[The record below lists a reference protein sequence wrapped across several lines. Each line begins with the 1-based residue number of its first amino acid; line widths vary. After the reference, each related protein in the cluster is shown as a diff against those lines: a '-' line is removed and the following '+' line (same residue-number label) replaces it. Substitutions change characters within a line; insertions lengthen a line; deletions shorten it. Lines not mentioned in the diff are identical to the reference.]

1 MGTVELLF
9 LPGDGIDG
17 HVAEFGALL
26 EDDFKS
32 GGLGI
37 DDDIDILATRLT
49 DVEEVALLVDSVL
62 LELDEL
68 VLFLLLD
75 ERVHL

>member
-1 MGTVELLF
+1 MT
-9 LPGDGIDG
+9 
-17 HVAEFGALL
+17 EFGALL
-26 EDDFKS
+26 EDDLKS

-49 DVEEVALLVDSVL
+49 DIEKVALLVYSVQ
-62 LELDEL
+62 LELNKL

-75 ERVHL
+75 ERIHLGMI